1 MSEPPQK
8 TVMDTAVHVSYPM
21 SERKEL
27 NCKANLG
34 YKENLLPKRQR
45 QAERLKPTAATDKI
59 YRSVKIDNCG
69 KTWQSLQRKGKII
82 IYIITT

>member
-59 YRSVKIDNCG
+59 YRSVKIDSCGKTFKKNCG
-69 KTWQSLQRKGKII
+69 KVYKEKGK
-82 IYIITT
+82 